1 MIHNVGAATF
11 AMIEPMLTR
20 LLSIHWGRWV
30 LFMLGWAAISLLFAP
45 EAYLSFFLRNTPIS
59 WRETLE
65 LTVVNS
71 GIALLFI
78 PAIVWLTRRFP
89 IERRQWRKALL
100 VHVPACLLFSM
111 GHSVLYALACHAWND
126 VGSTLFYRFHPNL
139 ITYWAAIGFT
149 QAFDYFQKYQER
161 ERQVGDLRL
170 ELLRAQ
176 LQPHFLFNTLHTIS
190 AMMHQDVSRA
200 DRMVN
205 RLSEM
210 LRLTLVNIGAR
221 EVRLAEEIDF
231 VQLYLEIERERFG
244 ERLATTVEASLDTLD
259 ALVPAM
265 FLQPLVEN
273 CVRHG
278 LSAQESDATI
288 VIRATRVDDRLVLS
302 VLDNGRGLKESPVR
316 EHLGLSITRKRLQQ
330 LYPSQHTFEIAPRDP
345 HGVVVTADIPYRT
358 PQSVALPDSETTSD
372 EHQDSY
378 RRRRAVGTI

>member
-1 MIHNVGAATF
+1 MIDG
-11 AMIEPMLTR
+11 MLTR
-20 LLSIHWGRWV
+20 LLAMHWGRWV
-30 LFMLGWAAISLLFAP
+30 LFMLGWGAISLLFAP
-45 EAYLSFFLRNTPIS
+45 EAYLSFLLRRTPIS
-59 WRETLE
+59 WTETLE

-78 PAIVWLTRRFP
+78 PAIIWLARRFP
-89 IERRQWRKALL
+89 FERRNWRRALL
-100 VHVPACLLFSM
+100 VHAPACLLFSI

-200 DRMVN
+200 DRMVQ
-205 RLSEM
+205 RLSEL

-221 EVRLAEEIDF
+221 EVRLADEIHF

-244 ERLATTVEASLDTLD
+244 ERLATTVDASLEALD

-278 LSAQESDATI
+278 LSAQQPDATI
-288 VIRATRVDDRLVLS
+288 VIRATRSDDRLVLN
-302 VLDNGRGLKESPVR
+302 VLDNGRGLRESPVSER
-316 EHLGLSITRKRLQQ
+316 LGLSITRKRLQQ
-330 LYPSQHTFEIAPRDP
+330 LYPQQHTFSIAARDP
-345 HGVVVTADIPYRT
+345 QGVIVTAEIPFRT
-358 PQSVALPDSETTSD
+358 PRAILVDTEITSD

-378 RRRRAVGTI
+378 RRRRAVGAI

>member
-1 MIHNVGAATF
+1 MIDG
-11 AMIEPMLTR
+11 MLTR
-20 LLSIHWGRWV
+20 LLAMHWGRWV
-30 LFMLGWAAISLLFAP
+30 LFMLGWGAISLLFAP
-45 EAYLSFFLRNTPIS
+45 EAYLSFLLRRTPIS
-59 WRETLE
+59 WTETLE

-78 PAIVWLTRRFP
+78 PAIIWLARRFP
-89 IERRQWRKALL
+89 FERRNWRRALL
-100 VHVPACLLFSM
+100 VHAPACLLFSI

-200 DRMVN
+200 DRMVQ
-205 RLSEM
+205 RLSEL

-221 EVRLAEEIDF
+221 EVRLADEIHF

-244 ERLATTVEASLDTLD
+244 ERLETTVDASLEALD

-278 LSAQESDATI
+278 LSAQQPDATI
-288 VIRATRVDDRLVLS
+288 VIRATRSDDRLVLN
-302 VLDNGRGLKESPVR
+302 VLDNGRGLRESPVSER
-316 EHLGLSITRKRLQQ
+316 LGLSITRKRLQQ
-330 LYPSQHTFEIAPRDP
+330 LYPQQHTFSIAARDPQGVIVTAEIPFRAPRAILVD
-345 HGVVVTADIPYRT
+345 TEI
-358 PQSVALPDSETTSD
+358 TSD

-378 RRRRAVGTI
+378 RRRRAVGAI